1 MVATARFR
9 FATPQRACD
18 NVRLLPHPNRVVRRR
33 IRHKQPAGPLGDTW
47 EAPAGPFAENLV
59 VHPDKVT
66 LSNPN
71 DFTTDEFAILSRGV
85 ETTYAVSLESN
96 GKRALVESSKIP
108 ADTTHV
114 KSQVLSQRLRSWRS
128 NWASSTFPRPRRSI
142 RISAPHPQP

>member
-1 MVATARFR
+1 MSGFW
-9 FATPQRACD
+9 
-18 NVRLLPHPNRVVRRR
+18 L
-33 IRHKQPAGPLGDTW
+33 
-47 EAPAGPFAENLV
+47 
-59 VHPDKVT
+59 

-85 ETTYAVSLESN
+85 ETTYAVSLESY

-142 RISAPHPQP
+142 RISAPHPPP